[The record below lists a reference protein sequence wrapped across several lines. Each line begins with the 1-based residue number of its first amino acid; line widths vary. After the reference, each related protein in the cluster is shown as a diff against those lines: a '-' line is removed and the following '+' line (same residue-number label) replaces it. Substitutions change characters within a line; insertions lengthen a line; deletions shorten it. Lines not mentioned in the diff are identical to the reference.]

1 MPVSFGNG
9 TLAKG
14 GGGTIDPTT
23 GARITTLENVQNE
36 YEIYYSIA
44 SGTSGNATIP
54 TGSSIVAAQYG
65 TANGLLVQVDATG
78 KPTDIAAR
86 TAAGAVVT
94 VTLNTGTGAYTL
106 SGAPSAYPVALVYQ
120 VLCSAKDAAN
130 IPVASIIDWTVAKGT
145 MSTQNADAVAIT
157 GGTAAVSRLAIGSS
171 SAFTNFPSSK
181 FVAQDTSGTFSSAF
195 YAPDGA
201 SFQFGSTT
209 NSTSLIHSP
218 LVNQCNIVSSTPG
231 AAFYATYDNIF
242 LRQGTGSSIPRATFT
257 NSFSSISGVG
267 NVGFGRGVTDLGA
280 GWRNVGTGP
289 AFVNEITSTGVQW
302 RYSASGLDGQVP
314 SLSTLMSLLTNG
326 NLGIGTDTPTEK
338 LDVRGNATFTGN
350 ATARQTAEF
359 TNTGGQV
366 YVGVE
371 SSAGGAVFTSSSAYA
386 GVFGTNTATALHL
399 ATNGAVRATVDTSG
413 NLGVGTVTPGQKIS
427 AAGIIE
433 STSGGFKF
441 PDGTIQTT
449 ASTGGGGGS
458 SVEIREAS
466 VVVTPAKYYDATVSV
481 SDPLVSTSSKI
492 LANLV
497 PSADWDA
504 DDLADYSVTAK
515 VDDGVIY
522 FIINGPGP
530 IVGTFN
536 INYLWTG
543 NPV

>member
-1 MPVSFGNG
+1 MGVRGIVN
-9 TLAKG
+9 ANG
-14 GGGTIDPTT
+14 GGDVSALTT
-23 GARITTLENVQNE
+23 RVTTLENVQNE

-65 TANGLLVQVDATG
+65 TANGLVVQVDATG

-130 IPVASIIDWTVAKGT
+130 IPVASIIDWTVAKGS

-157 GGTAAVSRLAIGSS
+157 GGSAAFTGTLTQSGTAVSLSGHTHTSSNITDFNSASRGQTEAALVAGS
-171 SAFTNFPSSK
+171 
-181 FVAQDTSGTFSSAF
+181 
-195 YAPDGA
+195 
-201 SFQFGSTT
+201 
-209 NSTSLIHSP
+209 
-218 LVNQCNIVSSTPG
+218 NITITP
-231 AAFYATYDNIF
+231 A
-242 LRQGTGSSIPRATFT
+242 GTGATRTLTIASS
-257 NSFSSISGVG
+257 
-267 NVGFGRGVTDLGA
+267 
-280 GWRNVGTGP
+280 
-289 AFVNEITSTGVQW
+289 
-302 RYSASGLDGQVP
+302 
-314 SLSTLMSLLTNG
+314 
-326 NLGIGTDTPTEK
+326 
-338 LDVRGNATFTGN
+338 
-350 ATARQTAEF
+350 
-359 TNTGGQV
+359 
-366 YVGVE
+366 
-371 SSAGGAVFTSSSAYA
+371 
-386 GVFGTNTATALHL
+386 
-399 ATNGAVRATVDTSG
+399 
-413 NLGVGTVTPGQKIS
+413 
-427 AAGIIE
+427 
-433 STSGGFKF
+433 
-441 PDGTIQTT
+441 
-449 ASTGGGGGS
+449 GGGGS
-458 SVEIREAS
+458 STELREAS
-466 VVVTPAKYYDATVSV
+466 VVVTPAQYFDATVSV

-497 PSADWDA
+497 PSEDWDA